1 MERRSWL
8 RLKSQILIISSI
20 KLIFVIAV
28 QFWAAIFL
36 YGVDIKCTYQKGTIE
51 SIDGNL
57 TGEDAIS
64 TISEHSTVTLGKILA
79 SGPNSRGEF
88 MFSNGDLFRLGTSS
102 VANWKN
108 RNELWLHSGSV
119 LFCLPNTNELSIT
132 SQTSNGSF
140 TGSGTFIVEATQN
153 GGFKFIPLEAKGI
166 LSTPKGGSKEV
177 VGGRMI
183 LVLGDPSYFGDAY
196 DIDLLLLLKSSRL
209 VSAFPQALPTMRN
222 IILSLYVQD
231 IKLKGKY
238 DALIGDA
245 TSDDNL
251 QIWKFGEKNN
261 NL

>member
-1 MERRSWL
+1 M
-8 RLKSQILIISSI
+8 IISSI
-20 KLIFVIAV
+20 KLILVIAV
-28 QFWAAIFL
+28 HFWTAIFL
-36 YGVDIKCTYQKGTIE
+36 YGIDIICTYQKGTIE
-51 SIDGNL
+51 LIDGNL

-64 TISEHSTVTLGKILA
+64 TISEHSEVTYGQILA

-88 MFSNGDLFRLGTSS
+88 MFTNEDLFRLGTSS

-119 LFCLPNTNELSIT
+119 LFCLPDRSELSVS
-132 SQTSNGSF
+132 SQISSASF

-183 LVLGDPSYFGDAY
+183 LVLGAPSYFGDAY

-209 VSAFPQALPTMRN
+209 LNAYPKHLPTMRK

-245 TSDDNL
+245 TSDNNL
-251 QIWKFGEKNN
+251 QIWKFGEKKNN
-261 NL
+261 KL